1 MIFCNLHR
9 NIHSV
14 QNWNRYSKC
23 KYFPH
28 QKPAFLGLPI
38 KIQILRFIFLFSFF
52 KFCLNAFLLL
62 PIYQDI
68 LGISWKQVQLY
79 KNTFLPATGVPGLPI
94 LVSEYTEAQ
103 SSRHLSKAM
112 SMGKLLFSKILPV
125 IIALTKWI
133 HCLFPLQLPFSSC
146 VLHFRC

>member
-38 KIQILRFIFLFSFF
+38 KIQLLCFIFLFSFL
-52 KFCLNAFLLL
+52 KFCFSASLLL
-62 PIYQDI
+62 
-68 LGISWKQVQLY
+68 GIAWKQVQLY
-79 KNTFLPATGVPGLPI
+79 KNTFLPATGVPRLPI

-103 SSRHLSKAM
+103 SSRDLSKAM
-112 SMGKLLFSKILPV
+112 SVGKLLFSKILPV

-146 VLHFRC
+146 ALHFRC